1 MKGEKIAMNKIRL
14 SGIVDSFG
22 NSFCSYG
29 EEFIRVVISSR
40 RKSGILDRVNC
51 VIPQCMF
58 KKKIAIGEPICV
70 TGEIHSRNV
79 EEDNHK
85 RRVDIFVFANEIL
98 DYPGNDINEVE
109 GIFCI
114 VNKKELRETPNGRQI
129 TDLVLAAHRFS
140 GKSDYIPTIAWG
152 RNAIRAAAMPIG
164 IEINAVGR
172 LQSREYIKRY
182 EDGSEETKV
191 AYELSVSRV
200 EEIDKTEE

>member
-1 MKGEKIAMNKIRL
+1 MNKIRL

-29 EEFIRVVISSR
+29 EEFTRLVISSK
-40 RKSGILDRVNC
+40 RKSGILDKVNC
-51 VIPQCMF
+51 VIPECMF

-98 DYPGNDINEVE
+98 DYPGNDINEAE
-109 GIFCI
+109 GTFYI
-114 VNKKELRETPNGRQI
+114 VKKKELRETPNGRQI

-152 RNAIRAAAMPIG
+152 RNAIRVAAMPIG
-164 IEINAVGR
+164 TEIDVVGR

-182 EDGSEETKV
+182 EDGTEETRI
-191 AYELSVSRV
+191 AYELSASRV
-200 EEIDKTEE
+200 EEIGKTEE